1 MTTEPSS
8 PLAWHHTLKSV
19 GPRGVSTDRE
29 ATAAERE
36 HLRSELGALSVHSF
50 HAHYTLTAES
60 SGCFLLAGD
69 FTAKLTQACVVTL
82 EPVEQNIA
90 ETFSVKFAPPDKMP
104 EPDTKERSVL
114 DEPDVEILTGDSIDA
129 GRVIFELLNAAIDP
143 YPRQDKVQFDWQ
155 DPKSGPE
162 IGEAL
167 NPFAALAKLKTKG

>member
-8 PLAWHHTLKSV
+8 PLAWHHPLNSIGT
-19 GPRGVSTDRE
+19 RGASADRQ

-36 HLRSELGALSVHSF
+36 HLSSELGALSFDAFHSR
-50 HAHYTLTAES
+50 YTITAQS
-60 SGCFLLAGD
+60 GGCFLLAGD

-90 ETFSVKFAPPDKMP
+90 ETFSVKFAPPHKMP

-114 DEPDVEILTGDSIDA
+114 DEPDIEMLTGDSIDA

-143 YPRQDKVQFDWQ
+143 YPRKDKVQFDWQ
-155 DPKSGPE
+155 DPQSGPE
-162 IGEAL
+162 IGEAM